1 MGYDL
6 KRRRY
11 DEKADHSCA
20 GHGYGPVSRRLW
32 RGAGSNSASNSG
44 SNSQSGTQEGA
55 LKVALCMSGAVND
68 QGWNQSAYDGAKAP
82 ATSTATSWPTP
93 RT

>member
-1 MGYDL
+1 MKKLITLVLAMAMALSLVACGGG
-6 KRRRY
+6 
-11 DEKADHSCA
+11 S
-20 GHGYGPVSRRLW
+20 
-32 RGAGSNSASNSG
+32 GSNSASNSG

-55 LKVALCMSGAVND
+55 LKVAPVHVRRGQRPGA
-68 QGWNQSAYDGAKAP
+68 GTSPFMTAPRPP